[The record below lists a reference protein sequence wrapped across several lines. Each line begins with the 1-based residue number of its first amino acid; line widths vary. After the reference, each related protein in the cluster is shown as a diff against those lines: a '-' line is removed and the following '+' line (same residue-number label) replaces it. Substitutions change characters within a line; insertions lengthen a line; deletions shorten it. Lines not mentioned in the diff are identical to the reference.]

1 MDADQ
6 VRREW
11 AGRSGEFSPE
21 YYAYRGPDRRS
32 EAVADLLEE
41 YVSHRASVL
50 ELGCNAGRHLAHLR
64 DRGFEDLAGVEV
76 NDDALEVLRET
87 YPDLAAAGTF
97 HRGAFRD
104 VLVEFEDDQFE
115 AVFSIET
122 LQHVHPETAW
132 VFEEVARITE
142 EVLVTVETESS
153 SKEDDANVTYVDDG
167 LPLYHRDWAEVFTA
181 YGLEEVH
188 AERGDRTT
196 IRAFSA

>member
-32 EAVADLLEE
+32 EAVAELLQEFL
-41 YVSHRASVL
+41 SSRASVL
-50 ELGCNAGRHLAHLR
+50 ELGCNAGRHLAHLQ
-64 DRGFEDLAGVEV
+64 DCGFETLAGVEV

-87 YPDLAAAGTF
+87 YPDLAAVGTF
-97 HRGAFRD
+97 HHGAFRD
-104 VLVEFEDDQFE
+104 VLVEFEDDQYE

-122 LQHVHPETAW
+122 LQHVHPDTAW

-142 EVLVTVETESS
+142 TLLVTVETERAAD
-153 SKEDDANVTYVDDG
+153 EEETEVTLVDDD
-167 LPLYHRDWAEVFTA
+167 LPLYHRDWAEVFSG

-188 AERGDRTT
+188 AERADRTT
-196 IRAFSA
+196 IRAFRT